1 MRATTPHTSIINQKW
16 KCNGKTSI
24 QQNKRALS
32 ILLVTFFIVSL
43 TATVITANCWNEKGS
58 LNQGNFNG
66 NCNGNENL
74 DSFNENNNGN
84 NNLGFGNGNNNR
96 NLNVGN
102 QTYGC
107 GDQNCWCVITLVI
120 KQITQSVDFFTIPLH
135 NDVIFQQACGH
146 LLMPQVTKLML

>member
-1 MRATTPHTSIINQKW
+1 M
-16 KCNGKTSI
+16 GKQVFNRT
-24 QQNKRALS
+24 KRALS

-43 TATVITANCWNEKGS
+43 TATVITANCWSEKGS

-84 NNLGFGNGNNNR
+84 NNLGFGNGSNNG

-102 QTYGC
+102 QIYGYGDQKCGC
-107 GDQNCWCVITLVI
+107 GDQSFRYGFSIYGYGCPTSRCRVATCGRGDQNC
-120 KQITQSVDFFTIPLH
+120 
-135 NDVIFQQACGH
+135 
-146 LLMPQVTKLML
+146 